1 MFSAI
6 ITPESISFFTAGRPW
21 IVRKDHVNYD
31 AVRKQVSHIQQ
42 GQQSGNNAVD
52 RWIEDLLDLVDI
64 KTFTAKYVVE
74 RVQISD
80 DEVRFDGKKVDGVIA
95 KRILAFDK
103 EGLDIRPLAMFL
115 NRVSQNPDISARDD
129 IFLFLESGLLPITV
143 DGCFLAY
150 KYVRDDYYSL
160 HSGRGPGEVRNMV
173 GDSPSMPRDEC
184 DKDRRS
190 TCSRGLH
197 FCSYQYLGT
206 PSSDQRIMVVKV
218 APEDVTSIPIDYNRS
233 KGRTWRYTVVAEVEH
248 TPALETR
255 YADKPVVASEG
266 AYDGGEGDDDG
277 CDSSEY
283 YGHHGDMAA
292 CNPPTDASGW
302 HNATLQEAADVT
314 DEEDPYFDP
323 EDGVPK
329 EVVTTDVT
337 FKITKRRKITG
348 TELKQMVA
356 DFGQRGTSK
365 KLGVPRTTIQDWL
378 KRASA

>member
-1 MFSAI
+1 MFSVI

-52 RWIEDLLDLVDI
+52 RWIKDLLDLVDI

-129 IFLFLESGLLPITV
+129 IFLFLESGLLPITA

-150 KYVRDDYYSL
+150 KYVRNDYYSV
-160 HSGRGPGEVRNMV
+160 HTGRGPGEVRNMV
-173 GDSPSMPRDEC
+173 GDSPSLPRDEC
-184 DKDRRS
+184 DKNRHN

-197 FCSYQYLGT
+197 FCSYQYLGAGAG
-206 PSSDQRIMVVKV
+206 SDARIVVVKV
-218 APEDVTSIPIDYNRS
+218 APEDVTSIPIDYNHS
-233 KGRTWRYTVVAEVEH
+233 KGRAWRYTVVAEVEH

-266 AYDGGEGDDDG
+266 AYDDGEGDDT
-277 CDSSEY
+277 SFA
-283 YGHHGDMAA
+283 AA
-292 CNPPTDASGW
+292 CDTPTDATDW